1 MIVVKV
7 MIEGLGLGFL
17 LYLICAL
24 GIRNGAVGMVHLYS
38 SEVQR
43 RVVENGITTEE
54 AIKRRSILFNAFV
67 SPAISY
73 MFLSVRTRSTEQE
86 VLQVASGRCL

>member
-38 SEVQR
+38 SEVQK
-43 RVVENGITTEE
+43 RVVENGTTTEE
-54 AIKRRSILFNAFV
+54 AIKRRSIL
-67 SPAISY
+67 I
-73 MFLSVRTRSTEQE
+73 RTPRNQIFIF
-86 VLQVASGRCL
+86 VLQID

>member
-38 SEVQR
+38 SEVQK
-43 RVVENGITTEE
+43 RVVENGTTTEE
-54 AIKRRSILFNAFV
+54 AIKRRSIL
-67 SPAISY
+67 I
-73 MFLSVRTRSTEQE
+73 RTPRNQIFIL
-86 VLQVASGRCL
+86 VLQID